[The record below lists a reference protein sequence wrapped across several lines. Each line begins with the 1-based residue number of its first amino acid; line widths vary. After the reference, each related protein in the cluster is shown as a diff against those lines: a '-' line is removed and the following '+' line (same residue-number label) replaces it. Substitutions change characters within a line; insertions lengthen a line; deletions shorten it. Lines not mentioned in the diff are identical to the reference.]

1 MKALLRF
8 FAFFCAVLSISCAQ
22 SPSEAGYDE
31 KVSYRKDKPV
41 KFPHF
46 TLVFTGIRRV
56 VPPQYPRGWDVYD
69 FRVEVD
75 GKTQTVSWSAG
86 TGSIGPAEFKV
97 GSHEYWLERVYS
109 DKLGKLKD
117 AELVITKARK

>member
-1 MKALLRF
+1 MKSLLRIF
-8 FAFFCAVLSISCAQ
+8 TLLCATLSISCAQ
-22 SPSEAGYDE
+22 SPSEAGYDQ
-31 KVSYRKDKPV
+31 KVTYHKDKPV
-41 KFPHF
+41 KFRHF

-75 GKTQTVSWSAG
+75 GKPQTVSWSAG
-86 TGSIGPAEFKV
+86 TGSIGPAEFTV
-97 GSHEYWLERVYS
+97 GSRDYWLERVYS

-117 AELVITKARK
+117 NELVITKARK

>member
-1 MKALLRF
+1 MKFLLHIFTVLCAAL
-8 FAFFCAVLSISCAQ
+8 STSCAQ
-22 SPSEAGYDE
+22 APAEAGYDE
-31 KVSYRKDKPV
+31 KVSYLKDKPV

-56 VPPQYPRGWDVYD
+56 LPPQYPRGWDVYD

-75 GKTQTVSWSAG
+75 GKAQTVSWSAG

-97 GSHEYWLERVYS
+97 GSREYWLERVFS

-117 AELVITKARK
+117 TELVITKARK